1 MSNNTFVGNPKKSFF
16 KQPSFD
22 TSQLSSVSFVSVT
35 AHSGNLFES
44 WFFDNPEKKYLI
56 FLSENDYQ
64 RLTRSRID
72 KKDLIVFSMSFLFG
86 RIDPKF
92 IKPFF
97 NLTTISNNFDQFE
110 IAVKNFCEQVN

>member
-1 MSNNTFVGNPKKSFF
+1 MSNDTFVGNPKKSFF
-16 KQPSFD
+16 KRSSFD
-22 TSQLSSVSFVSVT
+22 TGQSGSVSFVSVT

-64 RLTRSRID
+64 RLTCSRID

-97 NLTTISNNFDQFE
+97 NLTTISNNFEQFE